1 MMLKH
6 LLKQQAAVHFIDGGC
21 VSGGTLEEIEDTF
34 IKYKDEYEMLYI
46 PLSAIRYVAVDTKER
61 DKAPVG
67 FTAS

>member
-46 PLSAIRYVAVDTKER
+46 PLSAIRYLSVDTKER

-67 FTAS
+67 FTAT